1 MPIVV
6 CFATSI
12 TQRKQ
17 EKQCVLFI
25 HCFPWMAVPK
35 KAGSK
40 KAPVRSKQTQ
50 TGVFACIFAKIAI
63 ETANDEKKKN
73 WGKTQRKDEN
83 KCFLRRA

>member
-25 HCFPWMAVPK
+25 HCFLWMAVPK

-50 TGVFACIFAKIAI
+50 TGDILCIFPESTR
-63 ETANDEKKKN
+63 ETMKSEKKKN
-73 WGKTQRKDEN
+73 KGKR
-83 KCFLRRA
+83 